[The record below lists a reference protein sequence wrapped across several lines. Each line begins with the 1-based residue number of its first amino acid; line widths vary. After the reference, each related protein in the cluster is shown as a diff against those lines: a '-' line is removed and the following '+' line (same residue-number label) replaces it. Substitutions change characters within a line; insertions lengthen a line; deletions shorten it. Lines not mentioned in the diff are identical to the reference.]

1 MWPDSTLA
9 HLRRALREVPD
20 EGGRYEL
27 REPVGQGGMGTVY
40 RAFDRTLERE
50 VAVKVLRA
58 GLGDPAAAS
67 RLAREAR
74 ILARL
79 EHPGVVPVHDA
90 GVLPDGRVFYVMK
103 LVRGERLERVAQSVS
118 SAELL
123 RLFLRVC
130 ETVGFAHAQGV
141 IHRDLKPSNVMV
153 GPFGEVLVLDWGIA
167 RLTGDPAP
175 GAVQAGPPAAGFSAP
190 LVPRG
195 GREQADTAPGTVL
208 GTPGFMAPEQAQGW
222 HHLVDDRT
230 DVYALGAILRAL
242 LEPDGRP
249 ARVAPALVSIRS
261 RAMAP
266 DPDRR
271 YPSAAALAAD
281 VTRYLDGEP
290 VEAHRES
297 ALERGARLFRK
308 YQTAIVLV
316 LTYLLIRFLFLAA
329 RGL

>member
-1 MWPDSTLA
+1 MWPDSTLE
-9 HLRRALREVPD
+9 HLRRALREVSD
-20 EGGRYEL
+20 EGARYEL

-50 VAVKVLRA
+50 VAVKVLRV
-58 GLGDPAAAS
+58 GLGDSAAAG
-67 RLAREAR
+67 RLVREAR

-79 EHPGVVPVHDA
+79 EHPGLVPVHDA

-123 RLFLRVC
+123 RLFLRIC

-167 RLTGDPAP
+167 RLTGEPAP
-175 GAVQAGPPAAGFSAP
+175 AAAQAGPPAGGRSEPF
-190 LVPRG
+190 VPSRG
-195 GREQADTAPGTVL
+195 GDQADTAPGTVL

-222 HHLVDDRT
+222 HHLVDART

-242 LEPDGRP
+242 LEADGS
-249 ARVAPALVSIRS
+249 ARVAPALVSIRA

-266 DPDRR
+266 DPGRR